1 MDIVSNEKVNFNSLE
16 QNIYKKMM
24 ELGRKLIQDE
34 LRIIDKLILD
44 NRDSDLFKPKDFQP
58 TTIKSRLG
66 EIPIARRRYKMKIN
80 GTIKYVYLL
89 DELLEINEFGEY
101 SQSVVEMIT
110 REITKKSY
118 RETAKTISEDT
129 DSYISYT
136 AVRNIVLA
144 LGKKIKKLEEE
155 KIKLYEQ
162 GKIEG
167 SKEAQYVFCEHD
179 GIYVKKQKSKKQ
191 KGKKKFRVKHFKN
204 KKNKKNKK
212 RKRNGIELKI
222 AVIHEG
228 KEPRYTNDYKL
239 KNKIIIGTASKAS
252 QLKKIEDAT
261 IGITY
266 KEHKIRNVV
275 INGDGA
281 DWTGSIVEGAKEL
294 FQLDMAHIQKKIY
307 MAVSDEEYLK
317 KMQEIVYTEKAQ
329 DIFSLIFNYKVELE
343 TDNKIAE
350 LEKVIE
356 LEKYLKNNQGG
367 ILRYQYRLGYK
378 EEELEEYRETLPSL
392 GSEES
397 QMYSVCRDRMKKNRT
412 SWSIEGAEA
421 MLKVIMNKMNGTL
434 TEVITSEAKEKII
447 EELSQ
452 RIAEPVK
459 VKKVKYNELI
469 YAGKYKIV
477 DNFVGGSKKFIID
490 LLKGKKS
497 SELMLIN

>member
-24 ELGRKLIQDE
+24 KLGRKLIQDE
-34 LRIIDKLILD
+34 LRMIDKLILD

-66 EIPIARRRYKMKIN
+66 EIPIARRRYKMVIN
-80 GTIKYVYLL
+80 GTTKYVYLL

-101 SQSVVEMIT
+101 SQSVVEMIA

-144 LGKKIKKLEEE
+144 LGEKIKKLEEE

-191 KGKKKFRVKHFKN
+191 KGKKKFRVKHFK
-204 KKNKKNKK
+204 KKKNKK

-261 IGITY
+261 IG
-266 KEHKIRNVV
+266 V

-317 KMQEIVYTEKAQ
+317 KMQEIVYTENAQ
-329 DIFSLIFNYKVELE
+329 DIFGLIFNYKVELE
-343 TDNKIAE
+343 ADNKIAE
-350 LEKVIE
+350 LEKVTE
-356 LEKYLKNNQGG
+356 LEEYLRNNQDGL
-367 ILRYQYRLGYK
+367 LRYQYRLGYK
-378 EEELEEYRETLPSL
+378 EEQLEEYKETLPSL

-397 QMYSVCRDRMKKNRT
+397 QMYCVCRDRMKKNRT
-412 SWSIEGAEA
+412 SWSLEGAEA

-434 TEVITSEAKEKII
+434 TEVITNKAKEKIL
-447 EELSQ
+447 EELLQ

-459 VKKVKYNELI
+459 VRKIKYNELI
-469 YAGKYKIV
+469 YAGKYKIA
-477 DNFVGGSKKFIID
+477 DNFVGGTKKFIID
-490 LLKGKKS
+490 LLNGKKC